1 VLYSLWL
8 IPDLLKYDHVVHAY
22 GFGVT
27 TLACWEGLCAILTA
41 QRNQA
46 MSSEPVPTL
55 GMLTLCGAASMGF
68 GGLNEVIEFFLTLTL
83 PETNIGGYINTGWD
97 LVSNLAGATV
107 ACSLI
112 AWCHGRSKRK

>member
-1 VLYSLWL
+1 M
-8 IPDLLKYDHVVHAY
+8 VHAY

-27 TLACWEGLCAILTA
+27 TLACWEGLCAILAA
-41 QRNQA
+41 QNPSGD
-46 MSSEPVPTL
+46 SSMPIPTL

-97 LVSNLAGATV
+97 LVSNLVGVLIAGV
-107 ACSLI
+107 LI
-112 AWCHGRSKRK
+112 AWCHRESKQE